1 MTSPAVFS
9 HEVRVLLCG
18 SCGAPLEVPP
28 AGGSAACSYCR
39 AVSQVRRRDESADGA
54 GAAAPVDEA
63 QRFERLR
70 AHAQHPT
77 VLPDSLKHL
86 VAGSKI
92 AADRV
97 PDAMADWQRTRTEM
111 AAGAQFP
118 VAERLFHLTVLLSD
132 HFARAGDSLRV
143 RALLETALEL
153 LTAPRHRQVLRGSLA
168 KHAARAGDLA
178 GADAWFAGCSPVS
191 DDIHVDTAWR
201 ASKAYVSTL
210 RGDWPGVTHALGSR
224 TGDVPLADGE
234 AEGCALLR
242 ANALER
248 SGQLPEAVEQLLK
261 AMRQSSRGPAAF
273 QQYLGM
279 HEPLELCPQS
289 FPQAHARFEE
299 IVASREVPKVQERNV
314 WLGPGLAM
322 IMFGGIGLALLG
334 VSVSELA
341 SANGK
346 VTTALSV
353 GSLGLVFAAFAALCV
368 WGLQS
373 GRKAKARDLR
383 ILESGLDATLTVV
396 DFNRGGK
403 NQSDSL
409 KVSVQVPDGDAF
421 DCTLV
426 VTIPENQLPRVA
438 VGSILRGK
446 VDPGDRSMTIVL
458 LEPV

>member
-1 MTSPAVFS
+1 
-9 HEVRVLLCG
+9 L
-18 SCGAPLEVPP
+18 
-28 AGGSAACSYCR
+28 
-39 AVSQVRRRDESADGA
+39 
-54 GAAAPVDEA
+54 DEA

-77 VLPDSLKHL
+77 VLPDSIKHL

-97 PDAMADWQRTRTEM
+97 PEAMADWQRTRIEM

-132 HFARAGDSLRV
+132 HFARAGDPLRV

-153 LTAPRHRQVLRGSLA
+153 LSAPRHRQVLRGSLA
-168 KHAARAGDLA
+168 THAARAGDLA

-201 ASKAYVSTL
+201 ASKAYISTL
-210 RGDWPGVTHALGSR
+210 REDWPGVTHALGSR

-242 ANALER
+242 SNALER
-248 SGQLPEAVEQLLK
+248 SGQLAEAVEQLLQ

-273 QQYLGM
+273 QQYLRM
-279 HEPLELCPQS
+279 HEQLALCPQS
-289 FPQAHARFEE
+289 FPQAHAKFEA
-299 IVASREVPKVQERNV
+299 IVASREVPKVQARNV
-314 WLGPGLAM
+314 WLGPVMAM
-322 IMFGGIGLALLG
+322 VMFGGIGLTLLAG
-334 VSVSELA
+334 AVSELV
-341 SANGK
+341 SESGK
-346 VTTALSV
+346 VSTALGV
-353 GSLGLVFAAFAALCV
+353 GSLGLFFAALGALFV

-373 GRKAKARDLR
+373 AREGKARDLR
-383 ILESGLDATLTVV
+383 VLESGLDATLTVV
-396 DFNRGGK
+396 DFKRGAK

-409 KVSVQVPDGDAF
+409 KVSVQLADAAAF
-421 DCTLV
+421 DCTLA
-426 VTIPENQLPRVA
+426 VTIPEDQLPRVA
-438 VGSILRGK
+438 VGSTLRGK
-446 VDPGDRSMTIVL
+446 VDPGDRSTTIVL